1 MIRVLLG
8 SWFGLP
14 RVGPDVF
21 SRLMRQARLKYDRE
35 KRLFMVAPETDVAV
49 LIIILKDA
57 LKDDVVI
64 ELPCFVCGKSAGCS
78 ECEFL
83 DVCDRSEV
91 SNQCICKGCQEHKD
105 TYAEY
110 RTAFSARLAA
120 AKIKI

>member
-1 MIRVLLG
+1 MIKILLG
-8 SWFGLP
+8 DWFNLP

-21 SRLMRQARLKYDRE
+21 SKLMRQARLKYDRQ
-35 KRLFMVAPETDVAV
+35 KRMFMVQPETNVTV
-49 LIIILKDA
+49 LTAILKEA

-83 DVCDRSEV
+83 DFCDRTTV
-91 SNQCICKGCQEHKD
+91 SSQCICKGCYDGEAAYKRYCD
-105 TYAEY
+105 TFME
-110 RTAFSARLAA
+110 RLAA